1 MKNLQQR
8 IISFLV
14 VWLTM
19 FSSIYATA
27 QNSYRSALKRD
38 FLHLSL
44 PGTKIQKMTQ
54 NTDYH
59 PDGPDLAY
67 GSLIVTSHNKRND
80 DLYPVTINT
89 HNSPQAIFCKME
101 WEIEKETHIPL
112 RFRLGSLAD
121 CNMLEGKH

>member
-19 FSSIYATA
+19 FSSIYTSG
-27 QNSYRSALKRD
+27 QNISRSALKRD

-44 PGTKIQKMTQ
+44 PGTKIQKMTH
-54 NTDYH
+54 NTDY
-59 PDGPDLAY
+59 PGGLDLAY
-67 GSLIVTSHNKRND
+67 RGLIVTSLNKKND

-89 HNSPQAIFCKME
+89 YNSPQAIFCKME

>member
-1 MKNLQQR
+1 MKNLRQR

-19 FSSIYATA
+19 FSSIYASG
-27 QNSYRSALKRD
+27 QNISESGLKRD

-44 PGTKIQKMTQ
+44 PGTGIQTMTHNSESQ
-54 NTDYH
+54 
-59 PDGPDLAY
+59 GRPDLAH
-67 GSLIVTSHNKRND
+67 GILFINSLNKRSD
-80 DLYPVTINT
+80 DVYPVKIYMY
-89 HNSPQAIFCKME
+89 NSPQAIFCKME
-101 WEIEKETHIPL
+101 WEMEKATHIPL